1 MDGEL
6 ERLSQD
12 LSDVQTEEGI
22 DVVEEQKIWSQV
34 G

>member
-12 LSDVQTEEGI
+12 LSHVQTGEGI
-22 DVVEEQKIWSQV
+22 DVVEEQKIWSQL